1 MGASA
6 IRLCSDLF
14 LSLVSLAICE
24 GWFFFVSLAQSSHKA
39 LFPADLRHAQGTGST
54 MWERVS
60 AHRES
65 GDGRVDAYC
74 GHSTQGR
81 PANQPWHAVW
91 GTGIPWDVAEAKT
104 PLIDLRRGWGGCTTN
119 KLLTSISENA
129 TLGFQ
134 HHHLLGV
141 FEKHR
146 LSGPTLDL
154 KNQNLRVNWSPRSFL
169 FAWWKSTT
177 RLWYRSSAQLSS
189 VHWLSSVRLF
199 ATPWTAAHQASLSV
213 TNSQSLLKFTQTH
226 VHRVSD
232 SIQPSHS
239 LSSPSPPGFNC
250 SQHHGF
256 FKWISSL
263 HQVAKDWS
271 FSFST
276 SPSNEHSA
284 LLSFR
289 MGWLD
294 LLAVQGTLNS
304 LLQHHSSKA
313 SILWR
318 SVQLS
323 HHTWPQEKP

>member
-213 TNSQSLLKFTQTH
+213 TNSQSLLKFTSIESVMPSNHLILSHPLLLLAST
-226 VHRVSD
+226 VPSIMVFSNESVLCIRWPKTGVSA
-232 SIQPSHS
+232 SAPVLLMNIQHCFPLGWAGWISLQSKGLSTVFCTVQNYQFFGAQPS
-239 LSSPSPPGFNC
+239 LWSSSHISPG
-250 SQHHGF
+250 
-256 FKWISSL
+256 
-263 HQVAKDWS
+263 
-271 FSFST
+271 
-276 SPSNEHSA
+276 
-284 LLSFR
+284 
-289 MGWLD
+289 
-294 LLAVQGTLNS
+294 
-304 LLQHHSSKA
+304 LLQ
-313 SILWR
+313 
-318 SVQLS
+318 
-323 HHTWPQEKP
+323 KP